1 MTEPLQWVL
10 FTCAVRTGKLVSGQY
25 IVKDG
30 VLFVR
35 DPCGAAAAEPLR
47 ENLSVFDLACRM
59 LRELYGGL

>member
-1 MTEPLQWVL
+1 ME
-10 FTCAVRTGKLVSGQY
+10 CCSRVRPERQY

-35 DPCGAAAAEPLR
+35 DPVRRRCGRTPA
-47 ENLSVFDLACRM
+47 RM

>member
-10 FTCAVRTGKLVSGQY
+10 FTCEARTGKLVSGQY
-25 IVKDG
+25 IVTDG

-35 DPCGAAAAEPLR
+35 DPVRRRCGRTPT
-47 ENLSVFDLACRM
+47 RM